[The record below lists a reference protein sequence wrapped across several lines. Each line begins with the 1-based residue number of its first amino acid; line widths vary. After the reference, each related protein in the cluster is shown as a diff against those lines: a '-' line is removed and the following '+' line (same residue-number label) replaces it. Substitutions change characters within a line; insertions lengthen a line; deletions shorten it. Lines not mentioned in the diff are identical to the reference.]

1 MAGYVVT
8 VFVSIIVALSLVG
21 LGARFGYE
29 FGACQVSTGY
39 EMPRRHQISRRNGR
53 VIITLLHGRATGR
66 FAGGPFYF

>member
-39 EMPRRHQISRRNGR
+39 ELPRRHQI
-53 VIITLLHGRATGR
+53 R
-66 FAGGPFYF
+66 FFDIRKEEDPEVEETEE